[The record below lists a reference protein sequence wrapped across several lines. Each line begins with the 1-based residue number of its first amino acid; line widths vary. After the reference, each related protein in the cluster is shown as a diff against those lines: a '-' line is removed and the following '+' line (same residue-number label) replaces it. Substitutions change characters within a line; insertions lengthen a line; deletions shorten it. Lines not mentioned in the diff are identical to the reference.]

1 MSYPQGM
8 ETNLFRRSLCLL
20 LTAALLLSSSGAMA
34 QTVAVAPLGGQT
46 AVPVFAGALRAG
58 SIVSPSQNLAAP
70 SMLSGSDLALPSAL
84 VPALKPRASA
94 AKGSVAAVLPG
105 VQPAAV
111 VPGALARLAFGA
123 AKTPAAAAAAERPAA
138 IQTLQET
145 ETALSKDLSGEKSSS
160 ILSRLFESSRARA
173 FAEDAV
179 PVATEPSAGTDL
191 AAARKAAPSAQAPVP
206 APSVGWKEAFGLG
219 TVLVA
224 LQLLM
229 EYAVPPLIGL
239 LTGYTP
245 HPNYLPPS
253 AARTVAPVMHLVGA
267 LKATVVAPVIE
278 EFLIRAGL
286 MGWLTKVLTP
296 LSRHAP
302 WIAALATSLLF
313 VIGHETADPVF
324 FAIRLAGSLMLSWA
338 YMRGGL
344 KSSIAMHGLHNGFYA
359 MQDLSNVFLGAAS
372 GSSMAVLLGLVYAFV
387 AWKALPAVRA
397 SLLKAPPTPGT

>member
-1 MSYPQGM
+1 M

-20 LTAALLLSSSGAMA
+20 LAGALSLCAPAGAMA
-34 QTVAVAPLGGQT
+34 QVVAAAPLR
-46 AVPVFAGALRAG
+46 APVSVPVFAATVRTGD
-58 SIVSPSQNLAAP
+58 LAASTP
-70 SMLSGSDLALPSAL
+70 GLSPTLTLSGAGIALPSGL
-84 VPALKPRASA
+84 VPTLRTGESA
-94 AKGSVAAVLPG
+94 AKGSVVAALPLAL
-105 VQPAAV
+105 PAAV
-111 VPGALARLAFGA
+111 VPGAIARPAFGA
-123 AKTPAAAAAAERPAA
+123 AAAPAAAAEEQPAA

-145 ETALSKDLSGEKSSS
+145 GTALSKDASGEKSSS

-179 PVATEPSAGTDL
+179 P
-191 AAARKAAPSAQAPVP
+191 AAPSDASVTGLSAAGKTAASPSAPKPVP
-206 APSVGWKEAFGLG
+206 APSVGWKEAFGIG
-219 TVLVA
+219 SVLVA

-229 EYAVPPLIGL
+229 EYALPPLIGL

-253 AARTVAPVMHLVGA
+253 AARTVEPVMHLVGA
-267 LKATVVAPVIE
+267 LKAAVVAPVIE

-313 VIGHETADPVF
+313 VVGHETADPVF

-359 MQDLSNVFLGAAS
+359 LQDLSNVFLGANS
-372 GSSMAVLLGLVYAFV
+372 GNSMAMLLGLAYAFAAYKV
-387 AWKALPAVRA
+387 WPAFRA
-397 SLLKAPPTPGT
+397 HLKKTPPPPGV